1 MAAFRTWSIR
11 LLILTVLASIGY
23 GIWWMQSYVSPDAVR
38 TALLSTFS
46 EQFPNAE
53 VHVSSAHIRVFG
65 GISIRDLTLTNRG
78 ETEPFFVA
86 PTSIIYHDKEQINR
100 GRLVIRKIDLDA
112 PTFRIERGTDGKWA
126 FEGLLKPGSAL
137 SPLPTFVVTK
147 ATIVIVDR
155 SPNALPRI
163 TLSDA
168 SFTIVNDPAP
178 VFLNIKA
185 NGVASVADN
194 PLGKCTLMARINR
207 STGQSS
213 LRTEVPDL
221 AIGPS
226 LIALLARWVP
236 EAAAYE
242 HAVSGKAAIKA
253 ELSAEPNGP
262 LVYDVRLQLKDGRFQ
277 DALLPSAIEK
287 IETTIHVKDGV
298 VIVEKATGQ
307 LGNATLELSL
317 ETKSLSST
325 PIAPIPPST
334 PGVLPA
340 QLVSSVR
347 RGAGTPVA
355 MWDRIEDKLVRIEV
369 ALRDLVV
376 DDALFERLPSE
387 AGTLRSKF
395 QPTGIVSLGYK
406 FQRLKRNAWQRDFE
420 VRPVKMRL
428 AYEKF
433 RYPLTEVAGLIK
445 KTTTNSGSDE
455 TKIDLAGTGSGQRI
469 EVKGT
474 VSGDGPDPFISLKI
488 SGNNIPVNEQL
499 FAALPG
505 EKYAKALRKL
515 HASGRGDF
523 VAEVRQLA
531 NVNKLENVIRI
542 QVYDGAIDYTLFPY
556 PIEKASGKIAVYVTT
571 TDAERSIQP
580 GGTRTALPDT
590 DHIELREFTG
600 RHAGGN
606 IWLKGDIDPIPGSLD
621 RKLAFSIWGRNCPI
635 NDHLRAALT
644 AIKLDNVWRTFSPRG
659 QLTFAVDVD
668 IIDRVAVAGN
678 PTRPPLGPVLPPGV
692 PMSYGRLMGRDR
704 SATEPSEV
712 PFNPAT
718 DLKLAF
724 HFEGPSVTPDFFPVV
739 IDRLAGR
746 LKYDGTQVKLEHFSG
761 MHGGAKLKLNA
772 ADVRFYDGG
781 QVWANIGKLEI
792 APLIIDDEILN
803 ALPSG
808 LRRGVK
814 EMNLSGP
821 AELMLNHLVVLTT
834 KAGKPGDEPRALP
847 KLPPTAMRNTS
858 PIARGQAPDSFSQTN
873 EPVDPDVFW
882 NGELRLMGASFDIGV
897 PCEQAAGKLA
907 ISGRYHG
914 THLGKVAGNLWLD
927 RALIAQHP
935 VTAVKATFDADPQT
949 TNPSNPGELLPV
961 AFKFTDLTGSLFRG
975 TVGGTGRVVLSDPVR
990 YRLALTA
997 TDVRLEEIAQHHNL
1011 GNGVKLE
1018 GAAQGNILIETVPD
1032 PRTGAMMIEGYGKA
1046 DVDRGHILNLPV
1058 MMPLLKTL
1066 KLQAPDKT
1074 AFEEAHATF
1083 TIRGDRVRVEHLD
1096 LLGSAI
1102 SLGGSGEIDMAGDY
1116 VKFDFYTILSQTLQR
1131 WLTTPF
1137 GDVTAA
1143 VSEKLFKIEVV
1154 RKDGELKYEPRIV
1167 PFVTAPFRAI
1177 ADRMK
1182 VRK

>member
-185 NGVASVADN
+185 NGVVSVADN
-194 PLGKCTLMARINR
+194 ILGKCTLMARINR

-761 MHGGAKLKLNA
+761 MHGDAKLKLNA

-949 TNPSNPGELLPV
+949 TNPSKPGELLPV
-961 AFKFTDLTGSLFRG
+961 AFKFTDLTGLLFRG

-1083 TIRGDRVRVEHLD
+1083 SIRGDRVRVEHLD

>member
-11 LLILTVLASIGY
+11 LLILTVLAGIGY

-46 EQFPNAE
+46 EQFPDAE

-65 GISIRDLTLTNRG
+65 GISIHDLTLTKRG
-78 ETEPFFVA
+78 ETEPFFIA
-86 PTSIIYHDKEQINR
+86 PTSVIYHDKEQINS

-112 PTFRIERGTDGKWA
+112 PTFRIERDVDGKWA
-126 FEGLLKPGSAL
+126 FDGLLKPGSAL

-147 ATIVIVDR
+147 ATIIIVDR

-168 SFTIVNDPAP
+168 NFTIVNDPAP

-185 NGVASVADN
+185 NGFVSVADN

-213 LRTEVPDL
+213 LRTELTEL

-226 LIALLARWVP
+226 LIALIARWVP

-242 HAVSGKAAIKA
+242 QAVSGKAAIKA

-262 LVYDVRLQLKDGRFQ
+262 LVYDVRVQLKDGRFQ
-277 DALLPSAIEK
+277 DALLPSALEK
-287 IETTIHVKDGV
+287 IEATIHAKDGV
-298 VIVEKATGQ
+298 VIVEKATGH

-317 ETKSLSST
+317 ETKSLSSK
-325 PIAPIPPST
+325 PIVPIPPST
-334 PGVLPA
+334 PGVVPA
-340 QLVSSVR
+340 QLASSVR
-347 RGAGTPVA
+347 RAAPTPVG
-355 MWDRIEDKLVRIEV
+355 MWDRIEDKLMRIEV
-369 ALRDLVV
+369 ALRDLIV
-376 DDALFERLPSE
+376 DDALFERLPPE
-387 AGTLRSKF
+387 AATLRTKF
-395 QPTGIVSLGYK
+395 QPTGIVTLGYK
-406 FQRLKRNAWQRDFE
+406 FNRLKLNTWQRDFE
-420 VRPVKMRL
+420 VRPVKMGL

-433 RYPLTEVAGLIK
+433 RYPLSDVAGLIR
-445 KTTTNSGSDE
+445 KTTTNTGSDE

-499 FAALPG
+499 FAALPS

-515 HASGRGDF
+515 RASGRGDF

-542 QVYDGAIDYTLFPY
+542 QVYDGALDYTLFPY
-556 PIEKASGKIAVYVTT
+556 PIEKASGKIAVYVTS
-571 TDAERSIQP
+571 TDPERPIQP

-635 NDHLRAALT
+635 DDHLRAALK

-668 IIDRVAVAGN
+668 IIDRVAVARN
-678 PTRPPLGPVLPPGV
+678 PTRPPFGPVLPPSV
-692 PMSYGRLMGRDR
+692 PTPYGRLMGRDR
-704 SATEPSEV
+704 SIPEPPAV

-724 HFEGPSVTPDFFPVV
+724 HFEGPSVTPDFFPIA

-746 LKYDGTQVKLEHFSG
+746 LKYDGTQVKIEHFSG
-761 MHGGAKLKLNA
+761 MHGDAKLKLNA

-814 EMNLSGP
+814 EMNLCGP
-821 AELMLNHLVVLTT
+821 AELMLNHLVVLTPKDGT
-834 KAGKPGDEPRALP
+834 PSDEPRALP
-847 KLPPTAMRNTS
+847 KLPPTAMRNVS
-858 PIARGQAPDSFSQTN
+858 PIARGQAPGSFSQTN
-873 EPVDPDVFW
+873 EPADPDVFW

-927 RALIAQHP
+927 RAMIAQHP

-949 TNPSNPGELLPV
+949 MNPSKPGELLPV

-1032 PRTGAMMIEGYGKA
+1032 PRTGAMTIEGYGKA

-1058 MMPLLKTL
+1058 LMPLLKTL

-1083 TIRGDRVRVEHLD
+1083 SIRGDRIRVEHLD

>member
-185 NGVASVADN
+185 NGVMSVADN

-761 MHGGAKLKLNA
+761 MHGDAKLKLNA

-949 TNPSNPGELLPV
+949 TNPSKPGELLPV